1 MKNIKKKFDLP
12 KNITNLIWQI
22 FENSAKNYEE
32 MKEVT
37 EKLENPNDEIL
48 ISRIE
53 ELQEKLDTLQSDIEN
68 YLNDNVNPPPEQEFE
83 I

>member
-1 MKNIKKKFDLP
+1 MV
-12 KNITNLIWQI
+12 NLAQ
-22 FENSAKNYEE
+22 NYEE
-32 MKEVT
+32 VNEVT

-68 YLNDNVNPPPEQEFE
+68 YLNDNGNPPPVKQEFE

>member
-1 MKNIKKKFDLP
+1 M
-12 KNITNLIWQI
+12 
-22 FENSAKNYEE
+22 
-32 MKEVT
+32 T

-68 YLNDNVNPPPEQEFE
+68 YLNDNGNPPVEQEFE

>member
-1 MKNIKKKFDLP
+1 MV
-12 KNITNLIWQI
+12 NLAQ
-22 FENSAKNYEE
+22 NYEE
-32 MKEVT
+32 VKEVT

-68 YLNDNVNPPPEQEFE
+68 YLNDNGNSPPEQEFE

>member
-1 MKNIKKKFDLP
+1 M
-12 KNITNLIWQI
+12 
-22 FENSAKNYEE
+22 
-32 MKEVT
+32 T

-68 YLNDNVNPPPEQEFE
+68 YLNDNGNPPSEQEFE

>member
-32 MKEVT
+32 VKEVT

-68 YLNDNVNPPPEQEFE
+68 YLNDNGNQSPEQEFE